1 MSIQKPKDRRP
12 VKEPVVREIKAVAP
26 SDDRPRGINF
36 NWLLS
41 RTVRQAHQM
50 RKHVQKILNAQR
62 DVLSSQAIE
71 AVKTAMADM
80 ERVTAAK
87 LDKKAV
93 SEEMVSLEKTANKW
107 LKPYPHPAWRENIE
121 VLLVAIAVAMGIR
134 TFFLQ
139 PFKIPTGSMQPTLYG
154 ITHED
159 LMGRSEVK
167 IPDPVSRFFLFWYKG
182 LQYKHVVARSDGQ
195 MRDFKPPRRFLL
207 FNLYQDFQVGDEW
220 YKVWFPPDKLLERA
234 GLQYDG
240 SVIPKQFRRG
250 DDIMKLKIYSGD
262 HLFVD
267 RLTYNFR
274 RPRRGEIIVFETA
287 GIENM
292 KLDQQGQYYI
302 KRMVAMDGEH
312 VRIGNDRHLRIDGV
326 RLDAATPHFEL
337 VYGFPPSEPP
347 EDSKFSGHVNDFV
360 AQQTGDPRRYGLAPR
375 FRDENAEFVVRPN
388 HYIVMGDN
396 TMNSFDSR
404 TWGDF
409 PRDNVIG
416 KSFFVYWPIGA
427 QDSRPSRFGWGHR

>member
-1 MSIQKPKDRRP
+1 M
-12 VKEPVVREIKAVAP
+12 
-26 SDDRPRGINF
+26 

-50 RKHVQKILNAQR
+50 RHHVQKILNAQR
-62 DVLSSQAIE
+62 DILSSQAIE
-71 AVKTAMADM
+71 AVKAAMAEI
-80 ERVTAAK
+80 ERVAAGT

-93 SEEMVSLEKTANKW
+93 MDEMSNLEKVANKW

-159 LMGRSEVK
+159 LLDRPEVK

-182 LQYKHVVARSDGQ
+182 LQYKHVVAKSDGQ
-195 MRDFKPPRRFLL
+195 MHGFKPPKRFLL
-207 FNLYQDFQVGDEW
+207 FNLYQDFRVGDEW

-234 GLQYDG
+234 GLQYEN
-240 SVIPKQFRRG
+240 SVIPKQFHRG
-250 DDIMKLKIYSGD
+250 DDIMKLKIFSGD

-274 RPRRGEIIVFETA
+274 RPKRGEIMVFETT
-287 GIENM
+287 GIEGM
-292 KLDQQGQYYI
+292 KLDQLGQYYI

-312 VRIGNDRHLRIDGV
+312 VRIGNDRHLRINGA
-326 RLDAATPHFEL
+326 RLDANTPHFEQ
-337 VYGFPPSEPP
+337 VYAFSASQPP

-360 AQQTGDPRRYGLAPR
+360 AQQTGDPRRFGLAPN
-375 FRDENAEFVVRPN
+375 FKDENAEFVVRPN

-404 TWGDF
+404 TWGSF
-409 PRDNVIG
+409 PRENVIG

-427 QDSRPSRFGWGHR
+427 QNSRPSRFGWGNR

>member
-1 MSIQKPKDRRP
+1 MSIQKSKDRRP
-12 VKEPVVREIKAVAP
+12 VKEPVVREIKPVAP
-26 SDDRPRGINF
+26 ADHRSRGINF

-41 RTVRQAHQM
+41 RTVRQAGQM

-80 ERVTAAK
+80 ERVTAGK

-93 SEEMVSLEKTANKW
+93 SEEMVNLEKAANKW

-159 LMGRSEVK
+159 LMGRPDVK

-182 LQYKHVVARSDGQ
+182 LQYKQVVARSDGQ
-195 MRDFKPPRRFLL
+195 MRDFKPPKRFLL
-207 FNLYQDFQVGDEW
+207 FNLYQDFQVGDQW

-234 GLQYDG
+234 GLQYPHG
-240 SVIPKQFRRG
+240 AVVPRTFHRG
-250 DDIMKLKIYSGD
+250 DDIMKLKVFSGD

-274 RPRRGEIIVFETA
+274 RPKRGEIIVFETS
-287 GIENM
+287 GIEEM
-292 KLDQQGQYYI
+292 RSDQQGQYYI
-302 KRMVAMDGEH
+302 KRMVAMNGEH
-312 VRIGNDRHLRIDGV
+312 VRIGNDRHLIIDGV
-326 RLDAATPHFEL
+326 
-337 VYGFPPSEPP
+337 
-347 EDSKFSGHVNDFV
+347 K
-360 AQQTGDPRRYGLAPR
+360 
-375 FRDENAEFVVRPN
+375 
-388 HYIVMGDN
+388 
-396 TMNSFDSR
+396 
-404 TWGDF
+404 
-409 PRDNVIG
+409 
-416 KSFFVYWPIGA
+416 
-427 QDSRPSRFGWGHR
+427 